1 MTEHLL
7 RKHAFAAISDR
18 DEYRRLL
25 ERCALT
31 SDDAKLMELLYVKR
45 MDLACAA
52 DIRYYRC
59 GGCDDTG
66 NLGVFVALNA
76 KSGGNANHYAD
87 NGDPELAA
95 AEFA

>member
-1 MTEHLL
+1 MTEHLC

-52 DIRYYRC
+52 DMVGYSYTTAYRRHKK
-59 GGCDDTG
+59 
-66 NLGVFVALNA
+66 A
-76 KSGGNANHYAD
+76 
-87 NGDPELAA
+87 LAA
-95 AEFA
+95 ITELTKKRLKDI

>member
-25 ERCALT
+25 DRCALT
-31 SDDAKLMELLYVKR
+31 ADDAKLMELLYVKR

-52 DIRYYRC
+52 DMVGYSYTTAYRRHKK
-59 GGCDDTG
+59 
-66 NLGVFVALNA
+66 A
-76 KSGGNANHYAD
+76 
-87 NGDPELAA
+87 LAA
-95 AEFA
+95 ISELTKKRLKDV